1 MRNTDNI
8 RAMRRQLLLAGAAA
22 PVLGMIPR
30 SLWAAPLF
38 ESLYMFIPAAPGGGW
53 DGTGRAIEQVIRAA
67 GLVGTVQFENVGGAG
82 GMVGLPKFVNQ
93 QKGKSNA
100 VMVGGSVMVGA
111 GIANKS
117 PVTIKDVVP
126 LVRLTEEASVI
137 AVPANSP
144 YKTWQD
150 LAAALKAN
158 PKAVSVAGGSAGG
171 TDHLLLGMI
180 LRSLGASAKN
190 AAYVAYA
197 GGGAAVASIIGGQV
211 QAGIS
216 GYSEFAEQIKGG
228 RMRALAVSGN
238 KRIPGVDV
246 PTLQELGTNVTAANW
261 RGLFGAPGIN
271 AQQKQALI
279 DVFTKMHDTQAWKDL
294 LDQRKWVDV
303 FLAGDA
309 FTKEV
314 VADVSETETVM
325 KELGLA

>member
-1 MRNTDNI
+1 MKNTNV
-8 RAMRRQLLLAGAAA
+8 MRRQLLIAGAAA
-22 PVLGMIPR
+22 PVLGMLPR
-30 SLWAAPLF
+30 TSWAAAL

-53 DGTGRAIEQVIRAA
+53 DSTGRAIEQALRTAK
-67 GLVGTVQFENVGGAG
+67 LVNTVQFENVGGAG

-93 QKGKSNA
+93 QKGKPNA

-137 AVPANSP
+137 AVPTNSP

-180 LRSLGASAKN
+180 LRSLGANAKS

-211 QAGIS
+211 AAGIS

-246 PTLQELGTNVTAANW
+246 PTLKELGTNVTAANW
-261 RGLFGAPGIN
+261 RGLFGAPGISN
-271 AQQKQALI
+271 AQRDALI
-279 DVFTKMHDTQAWKDL
+279 DLFTKMHTSPAWVEL
-294 LDQRKWVDV
+294 IGERKWVDV

-309 FTKEV
+309 FAKDLATDL
-314 VADVSETETVM
+314 AETETVM